1 MNKIQEALAK
11 LFEEYRIVFWYDE
24 NKEMTEQFENISLD
38 EVEKIHV
45 QNNAFEIKYRVT
57 RQHSN
62 QRFLLYFEIAR
73 PHLTDNW
80 LLDLELANYVFHTD
94 QASLF
99 VQELGLDF
107 DKKEVIEKHIQFFIS
122 KERRAKFTKLVHADD
137 DDKGLKYKML
147 SIVLSTTRIDLNG
160 LLLAHAEAI
169 NNEKVEHIDKEL
181 ERYKLKDF
189 YWKEIAN
196 HYNYLNEEPS
206 IYDFLMEV
214 FSTNSA
220 LVEKSE
226 DTLSGESRLFLS
238 LWKDA
243 ISYQQVF
250 RDLSDKIAVDLGVED
265 KLNIMKLED
274 VLPGDLFRLTDLRI
288 ISDLSHRIVEQNI
301 NEDQLAKIVKQR
313 QNKYWYTD
321 FKNYYI
327 CLDHASKL
335 ISEIKKNK
343 EMVFS
348 SFHEG
353 IRNYAGELS
362 QIDYHYRK
370 FIYHYR
376 QTKQNRVLEPLAER
390 IYKVYSND
398 YLVEIN
404 NAWQNVLDK
413 QKNWPCDLK
422 SNNSHF
428 FNAMVEPYLKK
439 KQRLFVIVSDA
450 FRYECAAELMQNI
463 QNENRFAGDLD
474 YMFTGLPSYTQLGM
488 SALMPHQE
496 MAFADNSDS
505 IQIDGM
511 SSQGIVGRTKVLQNS
526 SGVRGT
532 AINAEEFMRMNA
544 ATDGREF
551 VKQYDLIYIFHNRI
565 DKVGD
570 DKTSEDKVFDAAAE
584 EIDYLLDVVK
594 KIGNMNGNHVLIT
607 ADHGFIYQHHKLEE
621 SDYSSLKVE
630 GDIWKENRRFV
641 VGHNLQKN
649 KSFMHFASNQIGLM
663 GEAEI
668 LIPKSISRLRIKG
681 SGSRFIHGGASLQ
694 EIVIPLIKVSR
705 KREDTTSQVE
715 VDIIKSTDT
724 ITTNILPVSFIQTDL
739 ASEKVLPRDIRVA
752 LYAEDGTQISD
763 QFTYLFDM
771 SEGSE
776 RQREVK
782 YRFHLSSVAS
792 STYKG
797 QRIKLRLEEPVEAS
811 TKWKLYKEFFY
822 TLNISFTNDFDF

>member
-1 MNKIQEALAK
+1 MSKIQEALGK
-11 LFEEYRIVFWYDE
+11 IFEEHRIVFWYDE
-24 NKEMTEQFENISLD
+24 NKELIEQFENISLD
-38 EVEKIHV
+38 KVEKIHV
-45 QNNAFEIKYRVT
+45 QNNAFEVKFRVA
-57 RQHSN
+57 RQ
-62 QRFLLYFEIAR
+62 QAGQAYLLYFSHAR
-73 PHLTDNW
+73 PELTDNW

-99 VQELGLDF
+99 VQDFGLDF
-107 DKKEVIEKHIQFFIS
+107 DKKEIIEKHIEFFAS
-122 KERRAKFTKLVHADD
+122 KERRTKFKKQVLPGDD
-137 DDKGLKYKML
+137 DRNLKYKML
-147 SIVLSTTRIDLNG
+147 SIVLQTNRIDLNG
-160 LLLAHAEAI
+160 LLLAHAESI
-169 NNEKVEHIDKEL
+169 SSKKVEQVDKEL
-181 ERYKLKDF
+181 DRYKLKDF

-206 IYDFLMEV
+206 IYDFLMEI
-214 FSTNSA
+214 FSANSA
-220 LVEKSE
+220 LVERTENK
-226 DTLSGESRLFLS
+226 LSGESRLFLS

-250 RDLSDKIAVDLGVED
+250 RDLSDRIAVDLDVEN
-265 KLNIMKLED
+265 KLNELELED
-274 VLPGDLFRLTDLRI
+274 VLSGNLFRLTDLRI

-301 NEDQLAKIVKQR
+301 KEDQLAKIVKQR
-313 QNKYWYTD
+313 QNKYWYSD

-327 CLDHASKL
+327 CLDHASQLIGELKKYKKL
-335 ISEIKKNK
+335 T
-343 EMVFS
+343 FT

-353 IRNYAGELS
+353 IKNYAGELS
-362 QIDYHYRK
+362 QVDYHYRK

-376 QTKQNRVLEPLAER
+376 QTNQNRVLEPLADR

-398 YLVEIN
+398 WLIEMN
-404 NAWQNVLDK
+404 NSWQNLLDK
-413 QKNWPCDLK
+413 QENWPSDLK

-428 FNAMVEPYLKK
+428 FNTMVEPYLKK
-439 KQRLFVIVSDA
+439 KQRVFVIVSDA
-450 FRYECAAELMQNI
+450 FRYECAGELMQNI
-463 QNENRFAGDLD
+463 QNENRFAGELD

-488 SALMPHQE
+488 SALMPHRE
-496 MAFADNSDS
+496 LAFANNSDS
-505 IQIDGM
+505 VLIDGM
-511 SSQGIVGRTKVLQNS
+511 SSQGIAGRTKILQKS

-532 AINAEEFMRMNA
+532 AVNAEEFMRMNA

-570 DKTSEDKVFDAAAE
+570 DKTSEDKVFEAAE
-584 EIDYLLDVVK
+584 QEIDYLLDVVK

-607 ADHGFIYQHHKLEE
+607 ADHGFIYQHHKIEE
-621 SDYSSLKVE
+621 SDYLSAKVE
-630 GDIWKENRRFV
+630 GDIWKESRRFV
-641 VGHNLQKN
+641 IGQNLQNN
-649 KSFMHFASNQIGLM
+649 KSSMHFTSDQIGLK

-668 LIPKSISRLRIKG
+668 LIPKSINRLRIKG

-739 ASEKVLPRDIRVA
+739 ASEKVLARKIRAA

-763 QFTYLFDM
+763 QFTYLFDIN
-771 SEGSE
+771 EGSE

-797 QRIKLRLEEPVEAS
+797 QRIKLILEEPIDAS
-811 TKWKLYKEFFY
+811 TKWKKYKEFFY
-822 TLNISFTNDFDF
+822 SLNISFTNDFDF